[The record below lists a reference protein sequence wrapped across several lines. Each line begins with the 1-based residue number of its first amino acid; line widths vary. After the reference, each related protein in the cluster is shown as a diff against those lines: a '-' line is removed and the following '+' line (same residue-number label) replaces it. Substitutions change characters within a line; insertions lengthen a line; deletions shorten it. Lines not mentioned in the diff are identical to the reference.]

1 MSPPTEESGPQA
13 NQEAA
18 SKPDADQSSS
28 SARILDRHTDTYD
41 KTVVSGTIWLDIR
54 DIDEAVSYRRVAP
67 LRVAPSGARVFLVVG
82 CLRPNPR
89 VVRLVREQL
98 PRLSVDVLGEPYAI
112 GKWVAALR
120 TGDVL
125 SDELPL
131 GVTA

>member
-1 MSPPTEESGPQA
+1 MRPPNEGSPPAVHQGGFPRKSTNP
-13 NQEAA
+13 
-18 SKPDADQSSS
+18 
-28 SARILDRHTDTYD
+28 TDTDTIPPTIDTFD
-41 KTVVSGTIWLDIR
+41 KTVVSGTIWLDLR

-67 LRVAPSGARVFLVVG
+67 LLVAPSGARVFLVVG
-82 CLRPNPR
+82 CLRPNAR